1 MLKFSLYRHLSALT
15 LIFLLAYPAVGSL
28 LGNKSFPVHDDTQQA
43 RIYVMSQE
51 LKNNQF
57 PVRLVGDLG
66 YGFGYPIFNFYAPLP
81 YYFGSLFY
89 IGGLDLFA
97 STNLMYLSAFLLAG
111 VSMYFLA
118 FHLAGRSAGIAAAIL
133 YLYAPYH
140 AVNLYV
146 RGAVGELYAYAFL
159 PLYLLGMYLLV
170 KRDNKFKER
179 SVILIISGLSGI
191 ILSHNITALI
201 TLFFSLLFLPLW
213 FRERQTFFRYLF
225 SMAGAIGLS
234 SFFIIP
240 AILENSFTSVSQL
253 SKGSNS
259 YNLHFVYLSQLWD
272 SAWGFAGSASGLA
285 DGMSFK
291 IGKWHVVLSAL
302 AALNLFRL
310 YLSKNLKARQWLF
323 YICALILL
331 FTSILMTLPVSSP
344 VYRLLP
350 WFDFI
355 QYPWRFLNFIL
366 LFSVILISSLFTGSK
381 KYFKHVLAAVVI
393 IFSLILYPKYF
404 QPQFVSKTSEKEYLR
419 KENLR
424 FTVSKISDEYL
435 PLNFT
440 RPQSFLETYRTA
452 FEATVIKETTLH
464 KIYHENG
471 MAREIITSMAYF
483 PGWQIKINGQT
494 IPVGERDGRI
504 AFKIPAGTNQ
514 IEFTFSDTPIR
525 YLSNVVS
532 ILSLCLILYLTCR
545 KKHPLK

>member
-1 MLKFSLYRHLSALT
+1 M
-15 LIFLLAYPAVGSL
+15 
-28 LGNKSFPVHDDTQQA
+28 
-43 RIYVMSQE
+43 
-51 LKNNQF
+51 
-57 PVRLVGDLG
+57 
-66 YGFGYPIFNFYAPLP
+66 
-81 YYFGSLFY
+81 
-89 IGGLDLFA
+89 
-97 STNLMYLSAFLLAG
+97 
-111 VSMYFLA
+111 
-118 FHLAGRSAGIAAAIL
+118 
-133 YLYAPYH
+133 
-140 AVNLYV
+140 
-146 RGAVGELYAYAFL
+146 
-159 PLYLLGMYLLV
+159 
-170 KRDNKFKER
+170 
-179 SVILIISGLSGI
+179 
-191 ILSHNITALI
+191 
-201 TLFFSLLFLPLW
+201 
-213 FRERQTFFRYLF
+213 
-225 SMAGAIGLS
+225 
-234 SFFIIP
+234 
-240 AILENSFTSVSQL
+240 
-253 SKGSNS
+253 
-259 YNLHFVYLSQLWD
+259 HFVYLSQLWD

-464 KIYHENG
+464 KIYRVKGE
-471 MAREIITSMAYF
+471 AREIISSIAYF
-483 PGWQIKINGQT
+483 PGWQVKINGRT
-494 IPVGERDGRI
+494 IPVSVHSGRV
-504 AFKIPAGTNQ
+504 AFKIPAGANQ
-514 IEFTFSDTPIR
+514 IEFSFSDTPVR
-525 YLSNVVS
+525 RLSNIVS
-532 ILSLCLILYLTCR
+532 ILSLGLILYLTWPR
-545 KKHPLK
+545 KHPLK

>member
-464 KIYHENG
+464 KIYRVKGE
-471 MAREIITSMAYF
+471 AREIISSIAYF
-483 PGWQIKINGQT
+483 PGWQVKINGRT
-494 IPVGERDGRI
+494 IPVSVHSGRV
-504 AFKIPAGTNQ
+504 AFKIPAGANQ
-514 IEFTFSDTPIR
+514 IEFSFSDTPVR
-525 YLSNVVS
+525 RLSNIVS
-532 ILSLCLILYLTCR
+532 ILSLGLILYLTWPR
-545 KKHPLK
+545 KHPLK

>member
-159 PLYLLGMYLLV
+159 PLYLLGIYLLI
-170 KRDNKFKER
+170 KRDDKFSQR
-179 SVILIISGLSGI
+179 AVILIITGLSGI

-464 KIYHENG
+464 KIYRVKGE
-471 MAREIITSMAYF
+471 AREIISSIAYF
-483 PGWQIKINGQT
+483 PGWQVKINGRT
-494 IPVGERDGRI
+494 IPVSVHSGRV
-504 AFKIPAGTNQ
+504 AFKIPAGANQ
-514 IEFTFSDTPIR
+514 IEFSFSDTPVR
-525 YLSNVVS
+525 RLSNIVS
-532 ILSLCLILYLTCR
+532 ILSLGLILYLTWPR
-545 KKHPLK
+545 KHPLK

>member
-179 SVILIISGLSGI
+179 SVILIISG
-191 ILSHNITALI
+191 
-201 TLFFSLLFLPLW
+201 
-213 FRERQTFFRYLF
+213 
-225 SMAGAIGLS
+225 
-234 SFFIIP
+234 
-240 AILENSFTSVSQL
+240 
-253 SKGSNS
+253 
-259 YNLHFVYLSQLWD
+259 
-272 SAWGFAGSASGLA
+272 
-285 DGMSFK
+285 
-291 IGKWHVVLSAL
+291 
-302 AALNLFRL
+302 
-310 YLSKNLKARQWLF
+310 
-323 YICALILL
+323 
-331 FTSILMTLPVSSP
+331 
-344 VYRLLP
+344 
-350 WFDFI
+350 
-355 QYPWRFLNFIL
+355 
-366 LFSVILISSLFTGSK
+366 
-381 KYFKHVLAAVVI
+381 
-393 IFSLILYPKYF
+393 
-404 QPQFVSKTSEKEYLR
+404 
-419 KENLR
+419 
-424 FTVSKISDEYL
+424 
-435 PLNFT
+435 
-440 RPQSFLETYRTA
+440 
-452 FEATVIKETTLH
+452 
-464 KIYHENG
+464 
-471 MAREIITSMAYF
+471 
-483 PGWQIKINGQT
+483 
-494 IPVGERDGRI
+494 
-504 AFKIPAGTNQ
+504 
-514 IEFTFSDTPIR
+514 
-525 YLSNVVS
+525 
-532 ILSLCLILYLTCR
+532 
-545 KKHPLK
+545 

>member
-234 SFFIIP
+234 SFFLIP

-464 KIYHENG
+464 KIYRVKGE
-471 MAREIITSMAYF
+471 AREIISSIAYF
-483 PGWQIKINGQT
+483 PGWQVKINGRT
-494 IPVGERDGRI
+494 IPVSVHSGRV
-504 AFKIPAGTNQ
+504 AFKIPAGANQ
-514 IEFTFSDTPIR
+514 IEFSFSDTPVR
-525 YLSNVVS
+525 RLSNIVS
-532 ILSLCLILYLTCR
+532 ILSLGLILYLTWPR
-545 KKHPLK
+545 KHPLK